1 MVKFLEDD
9 LIVFV
14 VAWDPYFIGLIV
26 GDFPKVIPNGVFF
39 FNKRFFANS
48 WGLEILATDFGR

>member
-48 WGLEILATDFGR
+48 